1 MPDGFKPPPAAGPGS
16 PHSRRADD
24 LRELQLWRHD
34 VDDAKLTGFGFVA
47 QARGHVGYSADS
59 GIVEAP
65 LEADCVRKYDMRCRG
80 VIILDVL
87 ADAGTR
93 TGRILRPVCDI
104 RHYFGRHR
112 YSAGFAG

>member
-1 MPDGFKPPPAAGPGS
+1 MPPQRTSDTLERELAHRLDCHRILDRHQHA
-16 PHSRRADD
+16 RADQD
-24 LRELQLWRHD
+24 
-34 VDDAKLTGFGFVA
+34 LTGFGFVA

-65 LEADCVRKYDMRCRG
+65 LEADCVRKYDLRCRG

-87 ADAGTR
+87 ADAGTL

-104 RHYFGRHR
+104 GHYFGRHR